1 VFADRGCRSGLLI
14 GEVPVEIRAW
24 RHFDFLMMLAT
35 AALGVYGLLMIY
47 SATLGIDGSG
57 FDSRVFRQ
65 GIYLV
70 VGIGLLLVLAATDY
84 HFVGSLA
91 WLAYGG
97 CVILLIAVPL
107 LGHEAFGSQR
117 SIPLGVIDLQP
128 SEPMKLVLAVTLAR
142 FISQNSESI
151 RSSRVFYGSFAI
163 ALLPV
168 CLTLIQPDL
177 GTSLVLLAIWAG
189 VAFVAGGRLIHFG
202 SLGLLGALASPLLW
216 RVMPDYQ
223 KERIFVFLDGPWKYL
238 TGEGYNV
245 VQALISVGS
254 GGLTGRG
261 YASGTQSQL
270 HFLRVKY
277 ADFIFAVVGEELGF
291 IGSVLLVGL
300 LLFLLMRG
308 LRAASIARD
317 DFGRL
322 LCIGVVSG
330 LAFQSLVNIAVNL
343 NFSPVTGVPLPL
355 ISYGG
360 SSAMTVLASIGI
372 LQSVAMRHKR
382 FEF

>member
-1 VFADRGCRSGLLI
+1 M
-14 GEVPVEIRAW
+14 EIRAW

-65 GIYLV
+65 GVYLA
-70 VGIGLLLVLAATDY
+70 VGIGLLLILAATDY
-84 HFVGSLA
+84 HLLGSLA

-97 CVILLIAVPL
+97 CLLPLLLIAVRL

-117 SIPLGVIDLQP
+117 AIPLGVVDLQP
-128 SEPMKLVLAVTLAR
+128 SEPMKLILAIFLAR
-142 FISQNSESI
+142 FLALNPESI
-151 RSSRVFYGSFAI
+151 RSPRVFYQSFAF
-163 ALLPV
+163 ALVPIG
-168 CLTLIQPDL
+168 LTLAQPDL

-189 VAFVAGGRLIHFG
+189 IAFVAGGRLIHFG
-202 SLGLLGALASPLLW
+202 SLGLLGVLASPLLW

-245 VQALISVGS
+245 VQALVSVGS

-291 IGSVLLVGL
+291 IGAVLLVGL
-300 LLFLLMRG
+300 LLFLFVRG

-322 LCIGVVSG
+322 LCIGIVSG
-330 LAFQSLVNIAVNL
+330 LAFQSLVNIAVNV

-360 SSAMTVLASIGI
+360 SSAMTVLASIGV
-372 LQSVAMRHKR
+372 LQSVVMRHKR
-382 FEF
+382 FEL